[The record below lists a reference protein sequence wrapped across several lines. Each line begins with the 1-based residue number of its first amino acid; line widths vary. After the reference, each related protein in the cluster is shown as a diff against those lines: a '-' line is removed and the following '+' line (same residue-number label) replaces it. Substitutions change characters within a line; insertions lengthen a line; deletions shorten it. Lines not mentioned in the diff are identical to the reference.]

1 MENDLHVK
9 YFSMFAVKYFT
20 CKIFFNGGG
29 GGEIAVVVR

>member
-20 CKIFFNGGG
+20 CKIFFNGRVV
-29 GGEIAVVVR
+29 EIVG